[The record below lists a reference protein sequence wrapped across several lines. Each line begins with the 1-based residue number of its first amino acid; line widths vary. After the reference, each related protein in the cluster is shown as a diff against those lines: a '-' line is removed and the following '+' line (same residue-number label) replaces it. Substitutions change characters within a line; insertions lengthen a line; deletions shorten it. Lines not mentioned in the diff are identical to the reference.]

1 MRIGDK
7 VLVTAAHKCGCGSYG
22 EVVGIFGN
30 IDGRPA
36 VDASGKT
43 ADGAPFGG
51 LYMCDE
57 LKVITDKDIYTPAIY
72 VLHRNSKG
80 LEYATV
86 FYTLKEYHQFLKS
99 AKRRRITILKEELH
113 VEKFTSLFESK
124 VISRSDESKQH

>member
-7 VLVTAAHKCGCGSYG
+7 VLVTAAHKCGCGCYG

-36 VDASGKT
+36 VDVSGKT
-43 ADGAPFGG
+43 ANGVPFGG

-57 LKVITDKDIYTPAIY
+57 LKVITDADIYTPVIY
-72 VLHRNSKG
+72 VLHRNAEG
-80 LEYATV
+80 VEYATV

-99 AKRRRITILKEELH
+99 VKRRKITILKEELH
-113 VEKFTSLFESK
+113 VEKSTALFESEI
-124 VISRSDESKQH
+124 VSRSDESK

>member
-36 VDASGKT
+36 VDVSGKT

-51 LYMCDE
+51 VFFCNE
-57 LKVITDKDIYTPAIY
+57 LKVITDADIYTPSIY
-72 VLHRNSKG
+72 VYHRNSEG
-80 LEYATV
+80 VEYGEV
-86 FYTLKEYHQFLKS
+86 FFSMKEYHQFLKS
-99 AKRRRITILKEELH
+99 AKRRKITILQEELR
-113 VEKFTSLFESK
+113 VEKSTDIFQSEI
-124 VISRSDESKQH
+124 VSRSNELK